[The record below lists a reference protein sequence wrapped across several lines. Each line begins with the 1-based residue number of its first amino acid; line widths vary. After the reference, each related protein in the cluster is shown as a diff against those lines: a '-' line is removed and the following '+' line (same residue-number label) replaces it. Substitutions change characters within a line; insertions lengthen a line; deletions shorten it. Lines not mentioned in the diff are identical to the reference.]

1 MTQSSSYTIC
11 LSLLLIWFKCS
22 DSARSDEGTRKGS
35 LKPNVVMIIADD
47 LGWGDIG
54 YHDQFGELRTPYL
67 DALAAHGVKLD
78 NYYTAPLCTPSRLFS
93 KMKACSGKKRL
104 L

>member
-1 MTQSSSYTIC
+1 
-11 LSLLLIWFKCS
+11 
-22 DSARSDEGTRKGS
+22 
-35 LKPNVVMIIADD
+35 MIIADD

-78 NYYTAPLCTPSRLFS
+78 NYYTAPLCTPSRL
-93 KMKACSGKKRL
+93 CSGDGGL